1 MDRFMVALMQLKKKN
16 AFFRKGEIGDWKNH
30 LTPMIAAHLDQI
42 IEHKLRNSGLTLNS
56 PSNA

>member
-1 MDRFMVALMQLKKKN
+1 MVALMQLKKN